1 MDSGASLYYFYAVVA
16 ATGVVVQ
23 TANQIEANKRRE
35 AILQQELQ
43 SNELAALD
51 EENQRLRAIRYAN
64 DEMLA
69 KSGGIEAWASPS
81 LIAMREF
88 NFKMGF
94 EDIQN
99 TRYNIMNE
107 RAGIAARIGILK
119 KNSRA
124 TIQAGIFQVA
134 QIGIGAKL
142 GADALSK
149 TTQPGLTT
157 NAQIDKALG
166 GGGANTTMGV
176 GFTDLPGS
184 TGVLS

>member
-1 MDSGASLYYFYAVVA
+1 MDGGASLYYFYAAVA
-16 ATGVVVQ
+16 ATGVAVQ

-51 EENQRLRAIRYAN
+51 EENERLRAIRYAN

-69 KSGGIEAWASPS
+69 KSGGVEAWASPS

-88 NFKMGF
+88 NFKVGF

-119 KNSRA
+119 QNTRA
-124 TIQAGIFQVA
+124 SIQSGIFQVA
-134 QIGIGAKL
+134 QIGMGAKL
-142 GADALSK
+142 GADQLAASK
-149 TTQPGLTT
+149 AASSPIASGPTGS
-157 NAQIDKALG
+157 ILG
-166 GGGANTTMGV
+166 APT
-176 GFTDLPGS
+176 
-184 TGVLS
+184 